1 MSALADEVARQ
12 VENEVVARLSDAADA
27 AGMVSWIDAMVV
39 MLQADR
45 MKMGMASDCAATRE
59 RRAAMLGALD
69 DVFPKL
75 VKQYVKRADG
85 AGSGAEIEAQRA
97 GLWAQTADRIVL
109 PPRDLRD
116 FGAAPASGGAR

>member
-12 VENEVVARLSDAADA
+12 VEDEVVARLSDVADA

-45 MKMGMASDCAATRE
+45 MRVGMAADCAATRE

-69 DVFPKL
+69 AVFPRL
-75 VKQYVKRADG
+75 VKQYVKRVDG
-85 AGSGAEIEAQRA
+85 AGSGAEIGAQTA
-97 GLWAQTADRIVL
+97 DLWAQAADRIVL
-109 PPRDLRD
+109 PLLDLRD